1 MYMLR
6 IGRDSDVSVELTPS
20 KGYIITN
27 KDGSATQCE
36 NIGAVTYLTNAMRS
50 GVKIPNKW
58 FIDFQ
63 SHVIGELVEKIEE
76 VTTKNV
82 AS

>member
-6 IGRDSDVSVELTPS
+6 IGRDSDVDVELTPS
-20 KGYIITN
+20 KRYIITD
-27 KDGSATQCE
+27 KAGTTTQCE

-50 GVKIPNKW
+50 GVKVPNKW

-63 SHVIGELVEKIEE
+63 NHVIGELVEKLEE
-76 VTTKNV
+76 VTNNNA